1 MGKQKCTLIL
11 LQTWLDLLEMAIASD
26 LADELLKP
34 SPPDEGKNAVTD
46 RRKGKQVVED
56 KFKYSMEVLSSAL

>member
-1 MGKQKCTLIL
+1 
-11 LQTWLDLLEMAIASD
+11 MAIASD